1 MSNQQHILFNASKKA
16 IKDRLDISVKDDDL
30 FNVIN
35 HISSN
40 DPSLS
45 NKDKLRLILDHYG
58 GAYSKETEKTLESA
72 VQELEMIR
80 NQPVIVSP
88 PSSIPATIPA
98 TTPIPNIPTPTSI
111 SNTPNTPNSPN
122 YFNISVPP
130 KPKKYLKTF
139 IINSEKRNWIDDPLR
154 SRFVYEFPN
163 NTSITPK
170 ILSFPENMLDKIADI
185 PIIILKITNTN
196 AKLIEYHFYPQDIK
210 KQVWKTLDGI
220 QPYSL
225 GLRDNIS
232 TVGLYDSGDFPL
244 ILGKDNDDSIQS
256 FERID
261 DSKCKI
267 VLSLSSRSSFI
278 MICRDNVYKFLWLY
292 DNIYEYYEPITFDV
306 INTPHNILVRNQQ
319 FSIICSYT

>member
-1 MSNQQHILFNASKKA
+1 
-16 IKDRLDISVKDDDL
+16 
-30 FNVIN
+30 
-35 HISSN
+35 
-40 DPSLS
+40 
-45 NKDKLRLILDHYG
+45 
-58 GAYSKETEKTLESA
+58 
-72 VQELEMIR
+72 
-80 NQPVIVSP
+80 
-88 PSSIPATIPA
+88 
-98 TTPIPNIPTPTSI
+98 
-111 SNTPNTPNSPN
+111 
-122 YFNISVPP
+122 
-130 KPKKYLKTF
+130 
-139 IINSEKRNWIDDPLR
+139 
-154 SRFVYEFPN
+154 
-163 NTSITPK
+163 
-170 ILSFPENMLDKIADI
+170 MLDKIADI

-244 ILGKDNDDSIQS
+244 VLGKDNDDSIQS

-278 MICRDNVYKFLWLY
+278 MICRDNVYNFLWLY